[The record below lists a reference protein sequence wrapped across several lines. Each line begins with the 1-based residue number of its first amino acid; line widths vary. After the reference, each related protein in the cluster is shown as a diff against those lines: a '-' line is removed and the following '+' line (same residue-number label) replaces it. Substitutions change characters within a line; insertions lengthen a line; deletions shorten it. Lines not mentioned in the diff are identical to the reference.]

1 MVSTSI
7 KIRVAKQKK
16 KTVSWF
22 PLLRL
27 EATLILRVQTSTASH
42 GVRGIWVIFRR
53 STLIL
58 QAMRIS
64 PFWRH
69 VYKSQISLDAQS

>member
-16 KTVSWF
+16 RTASWSL
-22 PLLRL
+22 LLRL
-27 EATLILRVQTSTASH
+27 EATLILRVQTSTGSH

-53 STLIL
+53 STLIPR
-58 QAMRIS
+58 AMRCNLY
-64 PFWRH
+64 WRH
-69 VYKSQISLDAQS
+69 V